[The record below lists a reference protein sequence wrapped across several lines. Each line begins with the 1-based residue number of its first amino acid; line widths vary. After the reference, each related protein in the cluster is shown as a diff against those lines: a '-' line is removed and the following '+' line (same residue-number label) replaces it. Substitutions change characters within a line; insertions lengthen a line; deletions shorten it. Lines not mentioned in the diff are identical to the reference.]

1 MHRRGF
7 IKAGAALA
15 VLTDLG
21 VGKAQDVP
29 SHNWDRYDFG
39 SGPQVTD
46 RLNQGPF
53 GIEQDEGWYT
63 VLVTSQSDK
72 PVRNYGLGLVGYT
85 WEESGPSLAARKGT
99 ETLEQHVE
107 KLSSLPFVDVLYIRC
122 DWRDVQTR
130 PGRLDLN
137 PVFKLTLDA
146 AKRHNLR
153 VGFRIQM
160 SNTAGQ
166 PGRLAMPDFLQEK
179 VPLVKIGTIP
189 SYGSYQFREPRYDH
203 PVFQR
208 AFKELNELL
217 AAEFDDHPLMEYV
230 DLMMYGFWGEGHT
243 SNLPNPFPDYR
254 TAEKTF
260 VEMTKLQLD
269 LWKKVPLAVNTQPD
283 ISGVGNNEVLD
294 MCVRAGC
301 WLRSDSIV
309 IEEPIQ
315 IEELANRPPWL
326 AVVMEDGYYR
336 QYKVDPKYLPTD
348 DAGIDVVEKWML
360 HVLDLGANYWSL
372 WTESD
377 NLRHYYERYPNGFD
391 TLRRRMGYRV
401 RPSWVWQRKRYG
413 TDELIVAVANDGVA
427 AVPGVLRV
435 YVESLD
441 AKVKVGGSLDAG
453 HPYGGKLRQASFVLP
468 KGMDGQQLKIR
479 AEIETKGGIRRPVRW
494 ASAQPANADGSLTI
508 QLIRRD
514 DKKWRKGV

>member
-1 MHRRGF
+1 MHRRSF

-15 VLTDLG
+15 ALTDLG
-21 VGKAQDVP
+21 VGNAQDIP
-29 SHNWDRYDFG
+29 SHNWDCYDFG

-63 VLVTSQSDK
+63 VLVTSQSEK
-72 PVRNYGLGLVGYT
+72 PLRNYGLGLVGYT
-85 WEESGPSLAARKGT
+85 WEESGPSLAARNGT

-122 DWRDVQTR
+122 DWRDVQTH

-166 PGRLAMPDFLQEK
+166 PSRLALPDFLQQK
-179 VPLVKIGTIP
+179 VPLVKIGKIP
-189 SYGSYQFREPRYDH
+189 SYGSHQFIEPRYDH
-203 PVFQR
+203 PAFQS
-208 AFKELNELL
+208 AFKEVNELL
-217 AAEFDDHPLMEYV
+217 AAEFDDNPLMEYV

-260 VEMTKLQLD
+260 IEMTKLQLD

-301 WLRSDSIV
+301 WLRSDSII

-348 DAGIDVVEKWML
+348 DAGINVVEKWML

-377 NLRHYYERYPNGFD
+377 NLGRYYERYPNGFD

-401 RPSWVWQRKRYG
+401 RPSWVWQRKRYE

-427 AVPGVLRV
+427 GIPGVLRV
-435 YVESLD
+435 YIESPD
-441 AKVKVGGSLDAG
+441 AKVKAGGSLDAG

-468 KGMDGQQLKIR
+468 KGMDGQKLKIR
-479 AEIETKGGIRRPVRW
+479 AEIETKGGIRRPVHW
-494 ASAQPANADGSLTI
+494 ASAQPVNADGSLTI

-514 DKKWRKGV
+514 DKRWRKGV